1 MEKLRPC
8 ISLVSYMGDAFVY
21 KSDCNGLAY
30 IVNSSVHYSEL
41 TLITPKHQRNGKD

>member
-21 KSDCNGLAY
+21 KSDCNGLAH
-30 IVNSSVHYSEL
+30 IVNSSGVKLVKYSEI
-41 TLITPKHQRNGKD
+41 TLITKQK